1 MNSNDLL
8 LNDVIRCRQC
18 DQMGQIIFLHLCPF
32 KYSKICNFLSWQGQT
47 FSQYKI
53 TPPPKKKL
61 HHSTVWTF
69 FALICC
75 RNCNVCWKKTENKRK
90 RGWGWSILKIITK
103 WAACK
108 LPGRTH
114 LRRTSGVR
122 QCCLPWRWPY
132 RLRGSETG
140 GTKCYAWPAKRSW

>member
-53 TPPPKKKL
+53 TPPQKKIAPQHRMDIFRINLLPKL
-61 HHSTVWTF
+61 
-69 FALICC
+69 
-75 RNCNVCWKKTENKRK
+75 
-90 RGWGWSILKIITK
+90 
-103 WAACK
+103 
-108 LPGRTH
+108 
-114 LRRTSGVR
+114 
-122 QCCLPWRWPY
+122 
-132 RLRGSETG
+132 
-140 GTKCYAWPAKRSW
+140 